1 MAQAVSDPV
10 VALIVAAADNDVI
23 GKGNALPWRLSADLK
38 YFKARTLGKPVLM
51 GRLTWESIGRPLPG
65 RPNIVVTR
73 NADYSAAGA
82 TVVNSLEAA
91 IAAARQY
98 TTNEIMVIGGAE
110 IYRQALPLADRV
122 YLTRVH
128 VDVEDGDAS
137 FLLPAADWVLTWQQF
152 HAAAKDQ
159 PACTFRVYARR

>member
-1 MAQAVSDPV
+1 MSDPA

-23 GKGNALPWRLSADLK
+23 GKGNALPWHLSADLK
-38 YFKARTLGKPVLM
+38 YFKAQTLGKPVLM

-73 NADYSAAGA
+73 RADYAVTGA

-91 IAAARQY
+91 IAAAQQHA
-98 TTNEIMVIGGAE
+98 TDEIMVIGGAE

-152 HAAAKDQ
+152 HAAEEGQ
-159 PACTFRVYARR
+159 PACTFRVYRRR